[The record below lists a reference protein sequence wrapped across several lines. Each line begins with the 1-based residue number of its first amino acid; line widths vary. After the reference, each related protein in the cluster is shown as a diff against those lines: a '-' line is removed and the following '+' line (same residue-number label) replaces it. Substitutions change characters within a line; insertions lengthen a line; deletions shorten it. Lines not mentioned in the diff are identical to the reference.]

1 MEEPPSLRQHTKFEC
16 LYPIGRWS
24 LSDGDCFLALAS
36 GHGFDSLGASALRGA
51 AGQGLKQSLVGR
63 FSAMNRHAPLLKL
76 ANPDLV
82 IAFPGGR
89 GTANMVSLAKT
100 AGIAV
105 FEIEGL
111 AK

>member
-1 MEEPPSLRQHTKFEC
+1 M
-16 LYPIGRWS
+16 
-24 LSDGDCFLALAS
+24 
-36 GHGFDSLGASALRGA
+36 
-51 AGQGLKQSLVGR
+51 LKE
-63 FSAMNRHAPLLKL
+63 
-76 ANPDLV
+76 NPDLV